1 MTENR
6 KIKVIICKGLLLTQG
21 AWKHEK
27 KNTRICQDVEP
38 ETTQNFGSIRV
49 IYSNKLINYASDYTC
64 VPTSVQIVDWIKK
77 VSSESVASLSESITS
92 FSTRNHAHL
101 RLCVQSP
108 SHGRKAHSERRAN
121 RLIFGFYLSNMSPM
135 LL

>member
-1 MTENR
+1 MTESKNR

-27 KNTRICQDVEP
+27 KKKFICQDVEP
-38 ETTQNFGSIRV
+38 ETSQNFGSIKV
-49 IYSNKLINYASDYTC
+49 IYSNNLINYASDYTC
-64 VPTSVQIVDWIKK
+64 VPTSVQIVAWIKK
-77 VSSESVASLSESITS
+77 VSRESMASLSESITS

-101 RLCVQSP
+101 HSCVQSS
-108 SHGRKAHSERRAN
+108 SHGRRAN
-121 RLIFGFYLSNMSPM
+121 RLLFGFHLSNMSPM